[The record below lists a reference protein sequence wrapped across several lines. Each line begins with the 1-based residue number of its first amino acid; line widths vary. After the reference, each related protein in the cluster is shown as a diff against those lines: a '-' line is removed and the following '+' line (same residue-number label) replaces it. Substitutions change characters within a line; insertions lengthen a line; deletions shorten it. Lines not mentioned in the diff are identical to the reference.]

1 MVCTTYTLLGPS
13 HRPTDYMSQLDLVGY
28 LLERN
33 DCPPELRSVKQRLT
47 PPNPASSIPSLPPAL
62 RSSSFGVYL
71 TKKGK

>member
-47 PPNPASSIPSLPPAL
+47 TPNPASSIPSLPQRYVL
-62 RSSSFGVYL
+62 LSGVYL